1 MVQEQ
6 IVGKRIF
13 ISGGAG
19 FIGSALAA
27 ALIDDNEITVYDNFD
42 RDTLSGSAI
51 AGHENLRVISGDVLD
66 AEKFATASKGAQLF
80 VHAAAIAGINN
91 TVEQPVST
99 MRVNLI
105 GTANA
110 LSAALKA
117 DTVERFIDFSTSE
130 VFGSKALNV
139 SEQSDAVTGA
149 VGEARWT
156 YAVSKLA
163 SEHLSHAYF
172 KQYGLNTVI
181 VRPFNVY
188 GPGQTGEGAI
198 SIFIR
203 KALHNEPLFIF
214 GRGSQIRAWCF
225 IDDMVEG
232 LMAALTHPDA
242 VGEAFNIGNDRAV
255 TTIHELASA
264 IIRILNSESE
274 IIQKPK
280 LSADIDFRIP
290 KVDKARDVLGF
301 EAKVD
306 LDEGLEKTARWI
318 SEKLD
323 DLPDLSPVFKS

>member
-1 MVQEQ
+1 MVQKK
-6 IVGKRIF
+6 VSGKRIF

-19 FIGSALAA
+19 FIGSALATS
-27 ALIDDNEITVYDNFD
+27 LIDDNEITIFDNFD
-42 RDTLSGSAI
+42 RDTLSSSAI
-51 AGHENLRVISGDVLD
+51 SGHENLRIVSGNVLD
-66 AEKFATASKGAQLF
+66 AERFSDASKGAELF

-99 MRVNLI
+99 MRVNMI

-110 LSAALKA
+110 LAAAQKA
-117 DTVERFIDFSTSE
+117 ETVERFIDFSTSE

-163 SEHLSHAYF
+163 SEHLTNAYY

-198 SIFIR
+198 SIFTR
-203 KALHNEPLFIF
+203 KALKNEPLFIF

-225 IDDMVEG
+225 IDDMVRG
-232 LMAALTHPDA
+232 LIAALTHPDA

-255 TTIHELASA
+255 TTIHELASSIVRILGSKSD
-264 IIRILNSESE
+264 IIR
-274 IIQKPK
+274 KPR
-280 LSADIDFRIP
+280 LSADVDFRIP
-290 KVDKARDVLGF
+290 KVEKARDILGF
-301 EAKVD
+301 EAEVD
-306 LDEGLEKTARWI
+306 LDEGLERTARWI
-318 SEKLD
+318 EAKLN